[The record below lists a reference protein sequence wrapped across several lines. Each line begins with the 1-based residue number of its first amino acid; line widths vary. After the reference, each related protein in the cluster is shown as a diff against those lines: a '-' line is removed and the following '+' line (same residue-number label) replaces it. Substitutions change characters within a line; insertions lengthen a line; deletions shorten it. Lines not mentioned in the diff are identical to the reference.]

1 MNNQEVAY
9 SSAVVR
15 FSVPGFHCWPGASG
29 ERSYLADRHRHL
41 FLVEVELQVFH
52 EEREVEFHDLL
63 DFCKNV
69 FPGGEMGAK
78 SCETMATELYKEV
91 AGQYPDR
98 RLVVSVFED
107 GEVGAKVYS
116 TS

>member
-1 MNNQEVAY
+1 MNNHG
-9 SSAVVR
+9 AVLSNAVIR
-15 FSVPGFHCWPGASG
+15 FSVPGFHNWPGASG
-29 ERSYLADRHRHL
+29 VRAYLADRHRHL

-63 DFCKNV
+63 DFCKTA
-69 FPGGEMGAK
+69 FPGGDMEGQ
-78 SCETMATELYKEV
+78 SCETMATGLYKEV

-116 TS
+116 IS